1 MGIMAISTSITNS
14 IKQWLCYPQEFRIDT
29 PKYLELSKSIK
40 ALNDSLRQ
48 TPDLSRGMSDE
59 IEAFIAMAIDV
70 GTLVWRV
77 QKRLSMMK
85 SPSKEFN
92 HISRDIASTYDALSK
107 KGIEIKDHTGQ
118 DYVHG
123 MTLRVVT
130 SEPVKNL
137 IQTQIIETLK
147 PTIFYREKI
156 VQMGEV
162 IIGVPEKN

>member
-1 MGIMAISTSITNS
+1 MAISTSITNG

-48 TPDLSRGMSDE
+48 PPDLSRGMSDE

-77 QKRLSMMK
+77 QKRLSMMG

-92 HISRDIASTYDALSK
+92 RISRDIASTYDALSN
-107 KGIEIKDHTGQ
+107 KGIEIKDHNGQ

-123 MTLRVVT
+123 MILRVVT

-137 IQTQIIETLK
+137 TQTQIIETLK

-162 IIGVPEKN
+162 IIGVPEKNQ